1 MKLAGVVRLWALAL
15 AISAVLAAA
24 GERWPAPLPLQ
35 PPVVWGLVWL
45 PPLGMGLWLLVR
57 WRLPGGSGVPDPG
70 APAPDRGESSD

>member
-35 PPVVWGLVWL
+35 PSLVWGLVWL
-45 PPLGMGLWLLVR
+45 TPLGMGLWLLVR
-57 WRLPGGSGVPDPG
+57 WRLSGGSGVPDPG